1 MSARL
6 NARCRLM
13 LVADAILV
21 SNGLRWRVNGM
32 HVTDR
37 RRRTDE
43 RMTELHSAPSL
54 KAAHRHNHE
63 SDPLTT
69 PKSVTNN
76 LPPLSISAA
85 CPCQSPQSLS
95 LDPSVSFHLPFPA
108 CPHRTVAPIPCRIS
122 TPDPWHHG
130 AEALP
135 EAVVPRILEALLAN
149 LKLPPTQTHPRC
161 SSTMPLTNRASWAI

>member
-1 MSARL
+1 MSACL
-6 NARCRLM
+6 NARCHLM
-13 LVADAILV
+13 LVVDGI
-21 SNGLRWRVNGM
+21 SMSTGLNWRLNGM
-32 HVTDR
+32 HVTER

-54 KAAHRHNHE
+54 KAAHRHNQE

-69 PKSVTNN
+69 IKSVTNN
-76 LPPLSISAA
+76 LPPNLHSAA

-95 LDPSVSFHLPFPA
+95 RNPSVSFHLPFPA
-108 CPHRTVAPIPCRIS
+108 CPHRTVAAIPCRNS

-135 EAVVPRILEALLAN
+135 EVVVPRILEALLVN
-149 LKLPPTQTHPRC
+149 LKTLPTQTHRRC